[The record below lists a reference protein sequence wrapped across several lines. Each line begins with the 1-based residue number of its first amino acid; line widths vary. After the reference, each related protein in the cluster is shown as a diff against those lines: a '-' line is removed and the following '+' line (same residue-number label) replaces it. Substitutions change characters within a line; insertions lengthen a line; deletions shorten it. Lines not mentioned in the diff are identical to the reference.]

1 MKYLKI
7 GAYEV
12 RASAIIAFATVLR
25 IVLDSLGWPITNSDE
40 GTMGIMALHIAYHG
54 EHPYMFYG
62 QSYMGTLEAYIGAIL
77 FHLFGPSLF
86 VLRLS
91 VILLVALFLVSMYL
105 LTSLLYSKKLALVTL
120 TLLSL
125 GSNVVLTREIMSTGG
140 SSQTLLFGS
149 LAFLLAAWLAL
160 TSGQDSPA
168 RKAWWRL
175 VGYSCWGLVVGLG
188 LWSDLVVLPFF
199 AMVAL
204 FLVLFCWRDLWSLAP
219 LCLLLGLVI
228 GASPMIVY
236 NFRVLHGVNS
246 LSILLQLF
254 HGTQTQAPDT
264 PAQVIQGIK
273 GTILVSLPTATG
285 NPFCPVSEEWQYFR
299 YTSPHSTQC
308 TIVHASWGLGY
319 IVLWAIAAFL
329 TVRTLWQLR
338 FQPQAST
345 GFPEEKRTA
354 IIRHFAR
361 LMLLGSA
368 ALALTAYA
376 LSSAPMGWPGIHAR
390 YLLGLLIVTPA
401 IISPLWSAVNSIKLP
416 LGTLTRIIK
425 VATSGGMLLLIGILL
440 LIGTIETFSEVP
452 LAQTINQQQDTLAN
466 DLLRIHATHIYSDY
480 WTCDSLIFQS
490 KEQIICVVVDTVLQ
504 PNPTYNRYR
513 PYIPVVAADRHAAY
527 VFPLGL
533 PQAANIAR
541 KAALPG
547 AHYRRFIFDGYV
559 VYQPL

>member
-7 GAYEV
+7 GIYEIW
-12 RASAIIAFATVLR
+12 AFAIIAFATVLL
-25 IVLDSLGWPITNSDE
+25 IILASLGWPITNSDE
-40 GTMGIMALHIAYHG
+40 GTMGIAALHIAYHG
-54 EHPYMFYG
+54 EHPYMYYG
-62 QSYMGTLEAYIGAIL
+62 QNYMGTLEAYIGAVL

-91 VILLVALFLVSMYL
+91 VILLIALFLVSMYL

-120 TLLSL
+120 ALLSL
-125 GSNVVLTREIMSTGG
+125 GSNMVLTREIMSTGG

-160 TSGQDSPA
+160 TSGQDISA
-168 RKAWWRL
+168 KKAWWRL

-199 AMVAL
+199 AMAAV

-219 LCLLLGLVI
+219 LCLLLGLII
-228 GASPMIVY
+228 GASPAIAY
-236 NFRVLHGVNS
+236 NLKTLHGANS
-246 LSILLQLF
+246 FSILLQLF
-254 HGTQTQAPDT
+254 HGSQTQAPHT
-264 PAQVIQGIK
+264 LAQVIQGIK
-273 GTILVSLPTATG
+273 GTVLVSLPTATG

-299 YTSPHSTQC
+299 YTSPHSAQC

-319 IVLWAIAAFL
+319 IVLWVIAAFL
-329 TVRTLWQLR
+329 AIRTLWQLR
-338 FQPQAST
+338 YQLQVST
-345 GFPEEKRTA
+345 GFPEKRRTEV
-354 IIRHFAR
+354 IRHFAH

-390 YLLGLLIVTPA
+390 YLVGLLIVTPA
-401 IISPLWSAVNSIKLP
+401 IISPLWSSLNSFKLP
-416 LGTLTRIIK
+416 LGTLTRVK

-440 LIGTIETFSEVP
+440 LLGTIETFSEIP
-452 LAQTINQQQDTLAN
+452 LAQTINKQQDTLVN

-490 KEQIICVVVDTVLQ
+490 KEQIICVVVDGVLQ
-504 PNPTYNRYR
+504 PNLPHNRYI
-513 PYIPVVAADRHAAY
+513 PYTPVVESDQHAAY
-527 VFPLGL
+527 AFPIGL
-533 PQAANIAR
+533 PQAANMAR

>member
-7 GAYEV
+7 GVYEIW
-12 RASAIIAFATVLR
+12 AFAIIAFATVLR
-25 IVLDSLGWPITNSDE
+25 IILASLGWPITNSDE
-40 GTMGIMALHIAYHG
+40 GTMGIAALHIAYHG
-54 EHPYMFYG
+54 EHPYMYYG
-62 QSYMGTLEAYIGAIL
+62 QNYMGTLEAYIGAVL

-91 VILLVALFLVSMYL
+91 VILLIALFLVSMYL

-120 TLLSL
+120 ALLSL
-125 GSNVVLTREIMSTGG
+125 GSNMVLTREIMSTGG

-160 TSGQDSPA
+160 TSGQDASA

-199 AMVAL
+199 AMAAV

-219 LCLLLGLVI
+219 LCLLLSLVI
-228 GASPMIVY
+228 GASPAIAY
-236 NFRVLHGVNS
+236 NFNTLHGTNS
-246 LSILLQLF
+246 FSILLQLF
-254 HGTQTQAPDT
+254 HGSQTLAPHT
-264 PAQVIQGIK
+264 LAQVIQGIK
-273 GTILVSLPTATG
+273 GTVLVSLPTATG

-319 IVLWAIAAFL
+319 IVLWAIAAVL
-329 TVRTLWQLR
+329 TIRTLWQLR
-338 FQPQAST
+338 YQPQVST
-345 GFPEEKRTA
+345 GFPEKRRTEV
-354 IIRHFAR
+354 IRHFAR

-376 LSSAPMGWPGIHAR
+376 LSSAPMSWPGIHAR
-390 YLLGLLIVTPA
+390 YLVGLLIVTPA
-401 IISPLWSAVNSIKLP
+401 IISPLWSGLNSFKLP
-416 LGTLTRIIK
+416 LGTLTRVK
-425 VATSGGMLLLIGILL
+425 VATSGGMLLLVGILL
-440 LIGTIETFSEVP
+440 LLGTIETFSEIP
-452 LAQTINQQQDTLAN
+452 LAQTINQQQDTLVN

-490 KEQIICVVVDTVLQ
+490 KEQIICVVVDGVLQ
-504 PNPTYNRYR
+504 PNLPHNRYK
-513 PYIPVVAADRHAAY
+513 PYMLVVESDQHAAY
-527 VFPLGL
+527 AFPIGL
-533 PQAANIAR
+533 PQAANMAR

>member
-7 GAYEV
+7 GVYEIW
-12 RASAIIAFATVLR
+12 AFAIIAFAAVLR
-25 IVLDSLGWPITNSDE
+25 IILASLGWPITNSDE
-40 GTMGIMALHIAYHG
+40 GTMGIAALHIAYHG

-62 QSYMGTLEAYIGAIL
+62 QNYMGTLEAYIGAVL

-91 VILLVALFLVSMYL
+91 VILLIALFLVSMYL
-105 LTSLLYSKKLALVTL
+105 LTSLLYSKKMALVTL
-120 TLLSL
+120 ALLSL
-125 GSNVVLTREIMSTGG
+125 GSNMVLTREIMSTGG

-160 TSGQDSPA
+160 TSGQEMSA
-168 RKAWWRL
+168 RKAWWRP

-199 AMVAL
+199 AMAAV

-228 GASPMIVY
+228 GASPAIAY
-236 NFRVLHGVNS
+236 NFETLHGANS
-246 LSILLQLF
+246 FSILLQLF
-254 HGTQTQAPDT
+254 HGSQTQAPNT
-264 PAQVIQGIK
+264 LAQVIQGIK
-273 GTILVSLPTATG
+273 ATVLVSLPTATN

-299 YTSPHSTQC
+299 YMSPPSTQC

-329 TVRTLWQLR
+329 AVRTLWQLR
-338 FQPQAST
+338 YQLQATT
-345 GFPEEKRTA
+345 GFPEKRRMEV
-354 IIRHFAR
+354 IRHFAR

-390 YLLGLLIVTPA
+390 YLVGLLIVTPA
-401 IISPLWSAVNSIKLP
+401 IISPLWSSFNNFKLP
-416 LGTLTRIIK
+416 LGTLTRVK
-425 VATSGGMLLLIGILL
+425 VATSGGMLLLIGLL
-440 LIGTIETFSEVP
+440 LLLGTSETFGEIP
-452 LAQTINQQQDTLAN
+452 LAQTINQQQDTLVN

-480 WTCDSLIFQS
+480 WTCDGLIFQS
-490 KEQIICVVVDTVLQ
+490 KEQIICDVVDGVLQ
-504 PNPTYNRYR
+504 PNLPHNRYK
-513 PYIPVVAADRHAAY
+513 PYMSVVESDQHAAY
-527 VFPLGL
+527 AFPIGL
-533 PQAANIAR
+533 PQAANMAR

>member
-7 GAYEV
+7 GTYEIW
-12 RASAIIAFATVLR
+12 AFAIIAFATVLR
-25 IVLDSLGWPITNSDE
+25 IVLDGLNWPITNSDE
-40 GTMGIMALHIAYHG
+40 GTMGIIALHIAYHG
-54 EHPYMFYG
+54 EHPYVFYG
-62 QSYMGTLEAYIGAIL
+62 QFYMGTLEAYIGAIL

-125 GSNVVLTREIMSTGG
+125 GSNVVLTREIISTGG

-160 TSGQDSPA
+160 TSDQNPSG
-168 RKAWWRL
+168 RKARWRL
-175 VGYSCWGLVVGLG
+175 VGFSCWGLVIGLG

-199 AMVAL
+199 AMATL

-219 LCLLLGLVI
+219 LCLIFGLII
-228 GASPMIVY
+228 GASPLIVY
-236 NFRVLHGVNS
+236 NFKVLHGVNS

-254 HGTQTQAPDT
+254 HGTQTQAPRT
-264 PAQVIQGIK
+264 LAQIIQGIK

-308 TIVHASWGLGY
+308 TIIRASWGLSY
-319 IVLWAIAAFL
+319 LVLWAIATFL

-338 FQPQAST
+338 FQSQAPA
-345 GFPEEKRTA
+345 GFPEGRRTA
-354 IIRHFAR
+354 VIRHLAR

-390 YLLGLLIVTPA
+390 YLIGLLIITPA
-401 IISPLWSAVNSIKLP
+401 IVSPLWSGVSDIRLP
-416 LGTLTRIIK
+416 LAPFTRLK
-425 VATSGGMLLLIGILL
+425 VATSGGMLLLIGIAL
-440 LIGTIETFSEVP
+440 LIGTIETFSEDP
-452 LAQTINQQQDTLAN
+452 LAQTINQQQNTLVNA
-466 DLLRIHATHIYSDY
+466 LLRIHATHIYSEY
-480 WTCDSLIFQS
+480 WTCDNLIFRS
-490 KEQIICVVVDTVLQ
+490 NEQIICVVVDTALR
-504 PNPTYNRYR
+504 PDLLYNRYQ
-513 PYIPVVAADRHAAY
+513 PYIPIVVADSRAAY
-527 VFPLGL
+527 VFPIGS
-533 PQAANIAR
+533 PQAASIELV
-541 KAALPG
+541 AALPG
-547 AHYRRFIFDGYV
+547 AHYRHFIFDSYV
-559 VYQPL
+559 VYQPQ

>member
-7 GAYEV
+7 GVYEIG
-12 RASAIIAFATVLR
+12 AFAIIAFATVLR
-25 IVLDSLGWPITNSDE
+25 IILASLGWPITNSDE
-40 GTMGIMALHIAYHG
+40 GTMGIAALHIAYHG
-54 EHPYMFYG
+54 EHPYMYYG
-62 QSYMGTLEAYIGAIL
+62 QNYMGTLEAYIGAVL

-91 VILLVALFLVSMYL
+91 VILLIALFLVSMYL

-120 TLLSL
+120 ALLSL
-125 GSNVVLTREIMSTGG
+125 GSNMVLTREIMSTGG

-160 TSGQDSPA
+160 TSGQDMSA
-168 RKAWWRL
+168 RKALWRL
-175 VGYSCWGLVVGLG
+175 AGYSCWGLVVGLG

-199 AMVAL
+199 AMAAV

-219 LCLLLGLVI
+219 MCLLLGLVI
-228 GASPMIVY
+228 GASPAIAY
-236 NFRVLHGVNS
+236 NVNTLHGANS
-246 LSILLQLF
+246 FSILLQLF
-254 HGTQTQAPDT
+254 HGSQTQAPHT
-264 PAQVIQGIK
+264 LAQVIQGIK
-273 GTILVSLPTATG
+273 GTVLVSLPTATG

-299 YTSPHSTQC
+299 YTSPPSTQC

-329 TVRTLWQLR
+329 AIRTLWQLR
-338 FQPQAST
+338 YQPQAST
-345 GFPEEKRTA
+345 GFPEKRRTE
-354 IIRHFAR
+354 ILRHFAR

-390 YLLGLLIVTPA
+390 YLVGLLIVTPA
-401 IISPLWSAVNSIKLP
+401 IISPLWSSLNSFKLP
-416 LGTLTRIIK
+416 LGMLTRVK

-440 LIGTIETFSEVP
+440 LIGTIETFSEIP
-452 LAQTINQQQDTLAN
+452 LAQTINQQQDTLVN

-490 KEQIICVVVDTVLQ
+490 KEQIICVVVDGVLQ
-504 PNPTYNRYR
+504 PNLPHNRYK
-513 PYIPVVAADRHAAY
+513 PYLPVVESDQNATYA
-527 VFPLGL
+527 FPIGL
-533 PQAANIAR
+533 PQAANMAR

-547 AHYRRFIFDGYV
+547 AHYRRFNFDGYV

>member
-7 GAYEV
+7 GVYEV
-12 RASAIIAFATVLR
+12 WAFAIIAFATALR
-25 IVLDSLGWPITNSDE
+25 ILLARLGWPITNSDE
-40 GTMGIMALHIAYHG
+40 GTMGIAALHIAYHG

-62 QSYMGTLEAYIGAIL
+62 QDYMGTLEAYIGAVL

-86 VLRLS
+86 ALRLS
-91 VILLVALFLVSMYL
+91 VILPIALFLVSMYL
-105 LTSLLYSKKLALVTL
+105 LTSLLYSKKMALVTL
-120 TLLSL
+120 ALLSL
-125 GSNVVLTREIMSTGG
+125 GSNMVLTREIMSTGG

-149 LAFLLAAWLAL
+149 LAFLLAVWLAH
-160 TSGQDSPA
+160 TSGQDMPA

-199 AMVAL
+199 AMAAV

-228 GASPMIVY
+228 GAAPAIAY
-236 NFRVLHGVNS
+236 NLTILHGTNS
-246 LSILLQLF
+246 FSILLQHF
-254 HGTQTQAPDT
+254 RGSQTLAPHT
-264 PAQVIQGIK
+264 LAQVIQGIK
-273 GTILVSLPTATG
+273 STVLVSLPTATN

-299 YTSPHSTQC
+299 YTSPPSTQC

-329 TVRTLWQLR
+329 AIRTLWQLR
-338 FQPQAST
+338 YQPQVST
-345 GFPEEKRTA
+345 GFPEERRTEV
-354 IIRHFAR
+354 IRHFAR

-368 ALALTAYA
+368 ALALIAYA
-376 LSSAPMGWPGIHAR
+376 LSSAPMSWPGIHAR
-390 YLLGLLIVTPA
+390 YLVGLLIVTPA
-401 IISPLWSAVNSIKLP
+401 IISPLWSSINSFKLP
-416 LGTLTRIIK
+416 LGTLTRVK
-425 VATSGGMLLLIGILL
+425 VATGGGMLLLIGILL
-440 LIGTIETFSEVP
+440 LLGTIETFSEIP
-452 LAQTINQQQDTLAN
+452 LAQTVNQQQDKLVN

-490 KEQIICVVVDTVLQ
+490 KEQIICVVVDGVLQ
-504 PNPTYNRYR
+504 TNLPHNRYK
-513 PYIPVVAADRHAAY
+513 PYVPVVESDQRAAY
-527 VFPLGL
+527 AFPIGL
-533 PQAANIAR
+533 PQATNMAR